1 MSRFHRIAEETVRIE
16 GLQRTPFD
24 ERFLADLIPDN
35 PLSRVEGQEL
45 RQVFMKALEELSPEE
60 LKVVELR
67 FQHKRSQGQV
77 ASRLRM
83 DREVVADLE
92 KSGIEKL
99 RRPIVEYM
107 ES

>member
-1 MSRFHRIAEETVRIE
+1 MSRFHRVAEESGRTE

-24 ERFLADLIPDN
+24 ERFLADLMPDH
-35 PLSRVEGQEL
+35 PLDRVEGQEL
-45 RQVFMKALEELSPEE
+45 RQVFMKALEALSPDE

-67 FQHKRSQGQV
+67 FQHKRSQGQI
-77 ASRLRM
+77 ASRLRL